1 MTAKP
6 LPAIVLG
13 LGLVLALVSCGPD
26 PMEGRVVLS
35 GSATLSPLAT
45 KVVDAWKALHP
56 RVETR
61 VEAIGSDAGLERLLR
76 YRDADIALVSRPLT
90 DEDRGN
96 ALVSGKLLVV
106 LPLARDAVSIVV
118 PATNTWARSLTRDQ
132 VARAFTT
139 ARLWSDLDPSWP
151 PTVVHRFVLGPNSGT
166 ADVFADQVLG
176 GLKEALYQAPDVQ
189 ASEDD
194 RILARGVAQVGGAI
208 GFLGWSTLEEVGPTL
223 RSVAFEGVSP
233 NRQTIQDQTYGLP
246 RALWLVGT
254 KEGFETNRAAL
265 ALVRYLYDN
274 YSTLTA
280 DTGLVALS
288 DLERSAAQAK
298 LP

>member
-1 MTAKP
+1 M
-6 LPAIVLG
+6 
-13 LGLVLALVSCGPD
+13 D
-26 PMEGRVVLS
+26 GRVVLS

-45 KVVDAWKALHP
+45 KVVDAWKTLHP

-76 YRDADIALVSRPLT
+76 YRDADLALVSRPLT

-96 ALVSGKLLVV
+96 ARAAGKDLVI

-132 VARAFTT
+132 VVQAFTT
-139 ARLWSDLDPSWP
+139 ARLWSDLNPSWP
-151 PTVVHRFVLGPNSGT
+151 AKEIHRFVLGPNSGT
-166 ADVFADQVLG
+166 ADVFSDQVLG
-176 GLKEALYQAPDVQ
+176 GQKDALYRAPAVQ

-194 RILARGVAQVGGAI
+194 RIVARGVAQVEGAI

-223 RSVAFEGVSP
+223 RSVAFEGISP
-233 NRQTIQDQTYGLP
+233 DRQTIQDQTYGLP

-288 DLERSAAQAK
+288 DLERSAAQSL